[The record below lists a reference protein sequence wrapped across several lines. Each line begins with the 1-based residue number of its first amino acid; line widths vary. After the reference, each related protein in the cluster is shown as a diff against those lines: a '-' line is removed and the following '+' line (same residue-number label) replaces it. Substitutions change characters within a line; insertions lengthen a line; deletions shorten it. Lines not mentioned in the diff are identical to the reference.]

1 MTSRKTYEQ
10 YEEGTGMR
18 AKKIRIEIRTL
29 DSALREA
36 GESFEKIAGGKRV
49 KRKMA
54 LYFSNIKDLR
64 KVLTEKRLELLKTI
78 KDRKPSSIYELAQ
91 MVDRDLKNVL
101 QDVSYLRDIGMVD
114 VAETDDRK
122 VPTVGYDVLSLE
134 VAI

>member
-1 MTSRKTYEQ
+1 VADFI
-10 YEEGTGMR
+10 G
-18 AKKIRIEIRTL
+18 IP
-29 DSALREA
+29 
-36 GESFEKIAGGKRV
+36 
-49 KRKMA
+49 
-54 LYFSNIKDLR
+54 SNIKDLR

-114 VAETDDRK
+114 VAETENRK

>member
-1 MTSRKTYEQ
+1 
-10 YEEGTGMR
+10 MR

-29 DSALREA
+29 DSAFQEA
-36 GESFEKIAGGKRV
+36 AESFEKIAEGKRV
-49 KRKMA
+49 KGKTA

-78 KDRKPSSIYELAQ
+78 KDRKPSSIYELAR

-101 QDVSYLRDIGMVD
+101 QDVGYLKEIGMID
-114 VAETDDRK
+114 IAETGDK
-122 VPTVGYDVLSLE
+122 KTPTVDYDILSLE